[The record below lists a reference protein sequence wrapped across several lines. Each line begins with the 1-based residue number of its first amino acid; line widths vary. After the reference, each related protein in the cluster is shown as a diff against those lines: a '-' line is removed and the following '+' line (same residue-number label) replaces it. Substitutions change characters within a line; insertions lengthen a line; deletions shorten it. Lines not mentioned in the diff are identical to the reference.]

1 MLIKSEPKKNR
12 LTKVPLQLKTS
23 IKTCF
28 NTAATIVDKNM
39 CVGNIYFGQNA
50 GAKTNEEAEATK
62 LTNRS

>member
-1 MLIKSEPKKNR
+1 MLLKSEPKKNR

-28 NTAATIVDKNM
+28 NAATIVDKQL
-39 CVGNIYFGQNA
+39 CVVDICFGQNA

-62 LTNRS
+62 LTNRR